1 MFTRAP
7 AITLLIVMACPEA
20 NTRFETA
27 IKDLQMVLTSAD
39 AAAFKLTNSEDVWKA
54 VEEIQESQRKRK
66 SLRAM
71 KRIEP
76 FLKALEGYSGVMSVV
91 CNGTPFL
98 PWIWVS
104 FIS

>member
-1 MFTRAP
+1 MSSF
-7 AITLLIVMACPEA
+7 EA

-27 IKDLQMVLTSAD
+27 IKDLQRVLNSSD
-39 AAAFKLTNSEDVWKA
+39 ATAFKSTTPEDVWKA
-54 VEEIQESQRKRK
+54 VEEIQEAQRKRK

-76 FLKALEGYSGVMSVV
+76 FLNALEGYSDVIAIV
-91 CNGTPFL
+91 CNGTPFV

-104 FIS
+104 FRSLE